1 MKGEQRPD
9 SEYRGSLVRGMPLR
23 LQVRNGQIVP
33 TVPEAISV
41 HGGSAPK
48 TSSDDG
54 QTAAVAGRGGGP
66 MRARADIQPP
76 QPAHLRVKLRGR
88 GREYLAA
95 TAFFTGVLAIVGLA
109 GYGALRG
116 LSAILQPSSLS
127 SSTSADPP
135 AAKLN
140 FDTSALYEAC
150 ERVVRSRLHYPTSFS
165 VKLFTTSY
173 GRSTIT
179 NEPLVRFDFDAL
191 NGFGLRVP
199 QVARCIQRATG
210 LEVYVD
216 VE

>member
-1 MKGEQRPD
+1 MPGGAN
-9 SEYRGSLVRGMPLR
+9 RGAWARDVPLR
-23 LQVRNGQIVP
+23 FQVRNGQVIH
-33 TVPEAISV
+33 TIPEAVAV
-41 HGGSAPK
+41 HGGAAPGK
-48 TSSDDG
+48 FKDDR
-54 QTAAVAGRGGGP
+54 QAVDGATNRTGP
-66 MRARADIQPP
+66 RSARADIQPP
-76 QPAHLRVKLRGR
+76 QPAHLQVKLRGN

-95 TAFFTGVLAIVGLA
+95 TVFFTCVLAVVGLC
-109 GYGALRG
+109 GYGLVVAVRSALHT
-116 LSAILQPSSLS
+116 PSS
-127 SSTSADPP
+127 TVQRP
-135 AAKLN
+135 AAKLD

-173 GRSTIT
+173 GRSTTT